1 MTGKITVGTIQDTA
15 GTTIASTYVT
25 NGVAKAHANYR
36 QNGNTV
42 DGSFG
47 ISSVTDDAT
56 GQWDYNVTNNFD
68 DAHYTVTGSS
78 GAIRVIF
85 TMRENSDGTGDVHTT
100 STAKVENTYDAGV
113 HIDMTGTHGVLHGDL
128 A

>member
-1 MTGKITVGTIQDTA
+1 MSTLR
-15 GTTIASTYVT
+15 ASTVETSSGGPVT
-25 NGVAKAHANYR
+25 LTKQEAAKAHANYN
-36 QNGNTV
+36 QSGNTV
-42 DGSFG
+42 EGSFG

-56 GQWDYNVTNNFD
+56 GQWDYNVTNSFN

-85 TMRENSDGTGDVHTT
+85 HMRETSSGAGDINTT
-100 STAKVENTYDAGV
+100 SAAKVENTYDNMI
-113 HIDMTGTHGVLHGDL
+113 HIDMTATHGVLHGDL

>member
-1 MTGKITVGTIQDTA
+1 MTSELRV
-15 GTTIASTYVT
+15 TTLSNATGDGPVT
-25 NGVAKAHANYR
+25 LTQQHAAKAHAHYN
-36 QNGNTV
+36 QSSNTV
-42 DGSFG
+42 EGSFG

-85 TMRENSDGTGDVHTT
+85 HMRENSDGTGDINTT
-100 STAKVENTYDAGV
+100 SVAKVENTYDNMV
-113 HIDMTGTHGVLHGDL
+113 HIDMSATHGVLFGDL